1 MSSGMMM
8 GMAAASTVMNMQAQS
23 AQGDAALRIGQQKQT
38 ADEFQAKQLDI
49 NAGQA
54 QAAGQIS
61 AINQDRNTSLVLSR
75 ARAVAAA
82 SGGGASDPTIIRLMA
97 NIAGE
102 GAYRANVARYEG
114 DTQARTMNMQAAAL
128 RYQGANALAD
138 AETAKSASGLSM
150 VSTALSGGSKIL
162 SMGSKYGWGDSGG
175 NAADDSLAKFAG
187 TADYIPMQAGGGY

>member
-1 MSSGMMM
+1 MSSGMML

-23 AQGDAALRIGQQKQT
+23 PQGDAALEVGKRKQA
-38 ADEFQAKQLDI
+38 ADEFQAQQLDI

-54 QAAGQIS
+54 KAAGQIS

-82 SGGGASDPTIIRLMA
+82 SWGGASDPTIIRLMA

-114 DTQARTMNMQAAAL
+114 DTQARTMGMQAAAL

-138 AETAKSASGLSM
+138 AETAKDASNLSM
-150 VSTALSGGSKIL
+150 VSTALSGDSKIL
-162 SMGSKYGWGDSGG
+162 SMGSKYGWGCASG
-175 NAADDSLAKFAG
+175 ADDLASFASG
-187 TADYIPMQAGGGY
+187 PNYIPMQAGGGF